1 MSGSDDFTE
10 TIRSFS
16 QHANKIATKGD
27 KDAKDKAE
35 GVLKAQLKRVVNET
49 RGADIS
55 IGEDGIPVLTPLS
68 STRGPLAGRS
78 RLGRDTLQTEMVTA
92 LVDTYKAYAAAGIV
106 DMADL
111 SELSTDEA
119 VPLEPVQSKNPV
131 GRSSVLTVQQL
142 EKKLAEEQSN
152 LPPLEDVED
161 GVYELD
167 DGTQFTVVGGE
178 IQ

>member
-1 MSGSDDFTE
+1 
-10 TIRSFS
+10 
-16 QHANKIATKGD
+16 
-27 KDAKDKAE
+27 
-35 GVLKAQLKRVVNET
+35 
-49 RGADIS
+49 
-55 IGEDGIPVLTPLS
+55 
-68 STRGPLAGRS
+68 
-78 RLGRDTLQTEMVTA
+78 MVTA

-131 GRSSVLTVQQL
+131 GRSSVLTAQQL

-152 LPPLEDVED
+152 LPPLEDIED

-167 DGTQFTVVGGE
+167 DGTQFTVVGGK